1 MSSDLNEALDSRLA
15 LAVVGPASAG
25 KDAAIRALFGVD
37 FGEIDPVPGS
47 TETLRLAQRDGEGRF
62 VVVNTPGFQDVRAE
76 VDSVARK
83 VLDRLDLALF
93 IVNAEGGATKA
104 ILDDL
109 KSVQERNAGG
119 LPTLVCLNKIDLIR
133 PLQRDDFVR
142 RTIEQLGLSS
152 DQVVATSFDP
162 HPALGIDPIGLEEVV
177 SWIDGVLAEKGN
189 ALLFA
194 RHLQNKRLACQP
206 LIKKAARKAA
216 LAGAVPIPGA
226 DITAVTFIQVQ
237 LVEAISKVH
246 SKKLDKDVILWMV
259 GELLAGS
266 SKGFIKKGVA
276 VLKTAGWIPGAQ
288 VAQVATAALAGA
300 VAAGATYGIGE
311 AAIRYIQSDQKL
323 DIGDLKQIFDTVAS
337 AKAPLITDTSGS
349 GSSE

>member
-1 MSSDLNEALDSRLA
+1 M
-15 LAVVGPASAG
+15 
-25 KDAAIRALFGVD
+25 
-37 FGEIDPVPGS
+37 
-47 TETLRLAQRDGEGRF
+47 
-62 VVVNTPGFQDVRAE
+62 
-76 VDSVARK
+76 
-83 VLDRLDLALF
+83 
-93 IVNAEGGATKA
+93 
-104 ILDDL
+104 
-109 KSVQERNAGG
+109 
-119 LPTLVCLNKIDLIR
+119 
-133 PLQRDDFVR
+133 
-142 RTIEQLGLSS
+142 
-152 DQVVATSFDP
+152 VATSFDP

-337 AKAPLITDTSGS
+337 AKAPLITDSSSS

>member
-1 MSSDLNEALDSRLA
+1 M
-15 LAVVGPASAG
+15 
-25 KDAAIRALFGVD
+25 
-37 FGEIDPVPGS
+37 
-47 TETLRLAQRDGEGRF
+47 
-62 VVVNTPGFQDVRAE
+62 
-76 VDSVARK
+76 
-83 VLDRLDLALF
+83 
-93 IVNAEGGATKA
+93 
-104 ILDDL
+104 
-109 KSVQERNAGG
+109 
-119 LPTLVCLNKIDLIR
+119 
-133 PLQRDDFVR
+133 
-142 RTIEQLGLSS
+142 
-152 DQVVATSFDP
+152 
-162 HPALGIDPIGLEEVV
+162 
-177 SWIDGVLAEKGN
+177 
-189 ALLFA
+189 
-194 RHLQNKRLACQP
+194 
-206 LIKKAARKAA
+206 
-216 LAGAVPIPGA
+216 PIPGA

-337 AKAPLITDTSGS
+337 AKAPLITDSSSS

>member
-1 MSSDLNEALDSRLA
+1 M
-15 LAVVGPASAG
+15 
-25 KDAAIRALFGVD
+25 
-37 FGEIDPVPGS
+37 
-47 TETLRLAQRDGEGRF
+47 
-62 VVVNTPGFQDVRAE
+62 
-76 VDSVARK
+76 
-83 VLDRLDLALF
+83 
-93 IVNAEGGATKA
+93 
-104 ILDDL
+104 
-109 KSVQERNAGG
+109 
-119 LPTLVCLNKIDLIR
+119 
-133 PLQRDDFVR
+133 
-142 RTIEQLGLSS
+142 
-152 DQVVATSFDP
+152 
-162 HPALGIDPIGLEEVV
+162 
-177 SWIDGVLAEKGN
+177 
-189 ALLFA
+189 
-194 RHLQNKRLACQP
+194 
-206 LIKKAARKAA
+206 
-216 LAGAVPIPGA
+216 
-226 DITAVTFIQVQ
+226 TFIQVQ

-337 AKAPLITDTSGS
+337 AKAPLITDSSSS